1 MSGTCL
7 NQVSYYYACPRNQ
20 GLLGVIPVPHP
31 LPQSVLSI
39 QQVLRKG
46 LRKSLLHLPH
56 HITSFLSVVIV
67 LFNISVFPLGPPP
80 KYCDT
85 GFSKREEL
93 PLINDSELKWGG
105 VRRLCSHLSQKTG
118 EPVPETMGTEQEQGV
133 GQGLILE
140 PSQQPGF

>member
-80 KYCDT
+80 PKYCDT

-105 VRRLCSHLSQKTG
+105 LG
-118 EPVPETMGTEQEQGV
+118 GAGTTEVERGARC
-133 GQGLILE
+133 GW
-140 PSQQPGF
+140 

>member
-46 LRKSLLHLPH
+46 LWKSLLHLPY
-56 HITSFLSVVIV
+56 HIQLLERRNCPFKHLRLS
-67 LFNISVFPLGPPP
+67 SGTTPPP

-93 PLINDSELKWGG
+93 PLINDSELKWAG
-105 VRRLCSHLSQKTG
+105 V
-118 EPVPETMGTEQEQGV
+118 
-133 GQGLILE
+133 
-140 PSQQPGF
+140 

>member
-56 HITSFLSVVIV
+56 HITSFLSAVIV
-67 LFNISVFPLGPPP
+67 LLNISVFPLGPP
-80 KYCDT
+80 
-85 GFSKREEL
+85 
-93 PLINDSELKWGG
+93 
-105 VRRLCSHLSQKTG
+105 Q
-118 EPVPETMGTEQEQGV
+118 
-133 GQGLILE
+133 IL
-140 PSQQPGF
+140 

>member
-56 HITSFLSVVIV
+56 HITSFLSIVIV
-67 LFNISVFPLGPPP
+67 LLNISVFPLGPPQILP
-80 KYCDT
+80 
-85 GFSKREEL
+85 KREEL
-93 PLINDSELKWGG
+93 PLINDSELKLAGG
-105 VRRLCSHLSQKTG
+105 RLCSHLSQKTG
-118 EPVPETMGTEQEQGV
+118 EPVPETMGAEQEQGV

>member
-46 LRKSLLHLPH
+46 LWKSLLHLPY
-56 HITSFLSVVIV
+56 HIQLLECCNCPFKHLCLS
-67 LFNISVFPLGPPP
+67 SGTTPP
-80 KYCDT
+80 
-85 GFSKREEL
+85 
-93 PLINDSELKWGG
+93 
-105 VRRLCSHLSQKTG
+105 Q
-118 EPVPETMGTEQEQGV
+118 
-133 GQGLILE
+133 IL
-140 PSQQPGF
+140 

>member
-1 MSGTCL
+1 M
-7 NQVSYYYACPRNQ
+7 
-20 GLLGVIPVPHP
+20 PHP
-31 LPQSVLSI
+31 LPQSALSI

-46 LRKSLLHLPH
+46 LQKSLLHLPH

-67 LFNISVFPLGPPP
+67 LLNISVFPLGPP

-93 PLINDSELKWGG
+93 PLINDSELKLGVV

-118 EPVPETMGTEQEQGV
+118 EPVPETMGAEQEQGV

>member
-1 MSGTCL
+1 MSGTYL
-7 NQVSYYYACPRNQ
+7 NQVSYYYECPRNQ

-56 HITSFLSVVIV
+56 NIQLLECRNCPFKHLLLSSGTPQI
-67 LFNISVFPLGPPP
+67 LP
-80 KYCDT
+80 
-85 GFSKREEL
+85 KREEL

-105 VRRLCSHLSQKTG
+105 GEKTLFS
-118 EPVPETMGTEQEQGV
+118 PVPENRRTS
-133 GQGLILE
+133 
-140 PSQQPGF
+140 P

>member
-1 MSGTCL
+1 MPQKPGPSRGHPGAPPPPPISAQHSAGAQEGFAEVTSTLATSHHQLLERRNCPFKHLRLSSGT
-7 NQVSYYYACPRNQ
+7 
-20 GLLGVIPVPHP
+20 
-31 LPQSVLSI
+31 
-39 QQVLRKG
+39 
-46 LRKSLLHLPH
+46 
-56 HITSFLSVVIV
+56 
-67 LFNISVFPLGPPP
+67 PPP

-118 EPVPETMGTEQEQGV
+118 EPVPETMGAEQEQGV

>member
-56 HITSFLSVVIV
+56 HITSFLSIVIV
-67 LFNISVFPLGPPP
+67 LLNISVFPLGPPQILP
-80 KYCDT
+80 
-85 GFSKREEL
+85 KREEL
-93 PLINDSELKWGG
+93 PLINDSELKLGG
-105 VRRLCSHLSQKTG
+105 GRLCSHLSQKTG
-118 EPVPETMGTEQEQGV
+118 EPVPETMGAEQEQGV